1 MIGIFYFDIC
11 YVVIYLLY
19 HASYIHYYMTL
30 FRALFL
36 YKSDLYFI
44 RCSIVSKTLQTQPT
58 ILLG

>member
-44 RCSIVSKTLQTQPT
+44 RCSIVICSS
-58 ILLG
+58 